1 MPVIETRLSS
11 TAVDERVTSRSP
23 VIVAFAVSRVVSIV
37 TVVAAY
43 CIRSHRFTFQGLAIM
58 DGGWYHFIAEFWYG
72 PQPAAMGRQ
81 TTWPFFPL
89 LPGIGH
95 LAMSLHLNSRVVMV
109 LVSNGAFLL
118 ALLGVRRLV
127 AATVGPDVA
136 DTAVWVTALFP
147 ASFVFS
153 MVYPDAIFL
162 MASVWAFVMLSERRY
177 WSTGALA
184 AVAALCRPN
193 GIVVVVALAVVVL
206 VQRPTSWRRLFVSVT
221 PAVVAVGAWCLWL
234 WHRAG
239 DPFIFWRAKSAWH
252 EVRVEDALVHHQA
265 HTLPHLACAAAV
277 VVALVVERR
286 RIPLAW
292 RVFAI
297 VWLLPPLIL
306 GVVGMG
312 RYSNECFPAMVA
324 IALVL
329 SRFSRRWS
337 TACLAVSGGGLVLF
351 SILVGGFGYVP

>member
-1 MPVIETRLSS
+1 MAVIESRVSS
-11 TAVDERVTSRSP
+11 TAVDDGVGSRSP
-23 VIVAFAVSRVVSIV
+23 VIFAFAVSRVVAIV
-37 TVVAAY
+37 TLVAAY

-95 LAMSLHLNSRVVMV
+95 VAIWLHLDSRVAMV
-109 LVSNGAFLL
+109 LVSNGAFLV
-118 ALLGVRRLV
+118 ALFGVRRLV
-127 AATVGPDVA
+127 AATAGPTVA

-153 MVYPDAIFL
+153 MAYPDALFL
-162 MASVWAFVMLSERRY
+162 MASVWAFVMLRERRY

-193 GIVVVVALAVVVL
+193 GIIVVVALAVGL
-206 VQRPTSWRRLFVSVT
+206 FAQGPTSWRRLSMTVA
-221 PAVVAVGAWCLWL
+221 PAVVAVGAWCVWL

-252 EVRVEDALVHHQA
+252 EVTLVDALVHHPA
-265 HTLPHLACAAAV
+265 HALPHLACAAAV
-277 VVALVVERR
+277 VVAFALERH

-292 RVFAI
+292 LVFTAL
-297 VWLLPPLIL
+297 WLLPPLML

-312 RYSNECFPAMVA
+312 RYANECFPAMGA

-329 SRFSRRWS
+329 SRFTRRWS

-351 SILVGGFGYVP
+351 AVLVGRFGYVP